1 VVLIQQRLANKTKR
15 HGFEFIGGEL
25 MLYSKQIRTA
35 PFKMIAGHDT
45 TAGFINFL
53 SLKENPL
60 FNAYISQSELAPGM
74 EDQVANSLVPL
85 KAIIL
90 LPIIC

>member
-1 VVLIQQRLANKTKR
+1 VVLIQQRACQQNKR

-25 MLYSKQIRTA
+25 MPIFKTNIRTA

-53 SLKENPL
+53 SLKETHYLMRTLSVRAGSGNGR
-60 FNAYISQSELAPGM
+60 SS
-74 EDQVANSLVPL
+74 S
-85 KAIIL
+85 
-90 LPIIC
+90 